1 MRTYGNETSE
11 TLARKYLQ
19 CSVDLAELHDKM
31 SAVRDTLKQLM
42 DCSGDNG
49 DPYFHTLDAF
59 TELGEALS
67 STLVYYKEYLD
78 EAREKEADGNKG

>member
-1 MRTYGNETSE
+1 MKTYGNETSE
-11 TLARKYLQ
+11 TLAVKYLQ
-19 CSVDLAELHDKM
+19 CSTDLAILHGKLGDI
-31 SAVRDTLKQLM
+31 RDTLKHLM

-78 EAREKEADGNKG
+78 EARGADIEKEES